1 MSESRETCALI
12 LAAGEGTRMRSSRAK
27 VLHPLGGTPMILW
40 VTELCRQLPLKR
52 TLVVVGYQAD
62 QVRAVLDGEPVEFV
76 LQAEQRGT
84 GHAVLQAEPALR
96 GFEGDLLVL
105 SGDVPLLTAETACA
119 LLEAHRRAG
128 AHATFMSTRL
138 EDPTGYG
145 RVIRG
150 PQGGFLR
157 VVEEA
162 EATPQERRIAEI
174 NAGIYCFACPAL
186 FDALGS
192 VGASAVKGEH
202 YLPEAIT
209 IFRDRGLKV
218 QAIPAPDP
226 REVLGVNTRA
236 ELAQAYGILRR
247 RVLQDLMVAGVTVMD
262 PESTH
267 VAPTARIGRDTVL
280 YPGVMIEGHTVIG
293 EGCTLYPNCRLRD
306 AQVGRNVTILD
317 GCVVLESEVG
327 DESSLGPY
335 AHLRP
340 GTRLRGKVK
349 IGNFVE
355 TKKADIGEGSKVPH
369 LTYVGDAT
377 VGEGVN
383 VGAGTITCNYDGV
396 AKNRTVIEDGA
407 FVGSNTSLV
416 APVRVGRGAIVAAG
430 STITEDVPP
439 DAIAFGRA
447 TQTNKPGR
455 AAEWRRKAAAK
466 TAPRQE
472 AVGSKTGRE

>member
-1 MSESRETCALI
+1 MNASNELCGLI

-27 VLHPLGGTPMILW
+27 VLHLLGGTPMILW
-40 VTELCRQLPLKR
+40 VTELCRRLPLKR
-52 TLVVVGYQAD
+52 TLVVVGHQAD
-62 QVRAVLDGEPVEFV
+62 HVRAALDGQPVEFV

-84 GHAVLQAEPALR
+84 GHAVMQAEPALR

-105 SGDVPLLTAETACA
+105 SGDVPLLTPQTVGA

-128 AHATFMSTRL
+128 ARVTFMSTRL

-157 VVEEA
+157 IVEEA
-162 EATPQERRIAEI
+162 EATPEERRITEI
-174 NAGIYCFACPAL
+174 NAGIYCFACPPL
-186 FDALGS
+186 FQALGS
-192 VGASAVKGEH
+192 VGTSAVKGEQ
-202 YLPEAIT
+202 YLPEVIS

-218 QAIPAPDP
+218 QAISAPDP
-226 REVLGVNTRA
+226 QEVLGVNTRA
-236 ELAQAYGILRR
+236 ELAQAYGVLRQ
-247 RVLQDLMVAGVTVMD
+247 RVLRDLMAGGVTVMD
-262 PESTH
+262 PETTH

-280 YPGVMIEGHTVIG
+280 YPGVFIEGHTAIG
-293 EGCTLYPNCRLRD
+293 EGCTLYPNCRLKD
-306 AQVGRNVTILD
+306 AQVGHGVTILD

-327 DESSLGPY
+327 DECTLGPY

-340 GTRLRGKVK
+340 ATRLRRRVKV
-349 IGNFVE
+349 GNFVE

-377 VGEGVN
+377 VGERVN

-396 AKNRTVIEDGA
+396 AKHQTVIEDEA
-407 FVGSNTSLV
+407 FVGTNTSLV
-416 APVRVGRGAIVAAG
+416 APVRVGKGAIVAAG
-430 STITEDVPP
+430 STITDDVPP

-447 TQTNKPGR
+447 QQVNKPER
-455 AAEWRRKAAAK
+455 AAAWREKAREAQRQKGEAPAK
-466 TAPRQE
+466 E
-472 AVGSKTGRE
+472 